1 MLCTDQTRQPFQI
14 LVIDS
19 SILKYIGC
27 HDYLPRAHIQKL
39 LCIVCVDAAT
49 NLQAL
54 WICSKCKL
62 RLFQICLIVCTA
74 SRIQQDNMSADQTAS
89 AIQIS
94 IEICLQLRN
103 EVILGKISLILQAA
117 ADNLLDCAIMYVN
130 AWSKPHN
137 TLLLRL
143 SV

>member
-1 MLCTDQTRQPFQI
+1 
-14 LVIDS
+14 
-19 SILKYIGC
+19 
-27 HDYLPRAHIQKL
+27 
-39 LCIVCVDAAT
+39 
-49 NLQAL
+49 
-54 WICSKCKL
+54 
-62 RLFQICLIVCTA
+62 
-74 SRIQQDNMSADQTAS
+74 MSADQSAS

-130 AWSKPHN
+130 AWSKPYN